1 VNIKTIDIQKYYE
14 KRILMKDEVLC
25 HDSNE
30 EEEELS
36 SETGGE
42 QKREKEDV
50 HKS

>member
-30 EEEELS
+30 EEEELGDGRGT
-36 SETGGE
+36 E
-42 QKREKEDV
+42 KREGGCT
-50 HKS
+50 